1 MATVI
6 DHPLIKHKLT
16 VMRDKNTSSP
26 VFRQLL
32 REISALLAFEV
43 FRDLR
48 LEDVDIETPV
58 TATVGKQLVDGICLV
73 PVLRAGNGFLDG
85 LLDVVPTAVV
95 GHVGVYRD
103 PTKLSP
109 VEYYLKFPD
118 AMPNCLTVIIDPML
132 ATGGS
137 AIEAVNQVKKAGS
150 REIRFLAL
158 VAAPEGAA
166 AFEAA
171 HPDVKVFTAAMDEK
185 LNEKA
190 YIVPGLGDA
199 GDRLYGTK

>member
-16 VMRDKNTSSP
+16 VMRDKNTPSP

-32 REISALLAFEV
+32 REISTLLAFEV

-58 TATVGKQLVDGICLV
+58 TATVGKQLIDGICLV

-103 PTKLSP
+103 PDALSP

-118 AMPNCLTVIIDPML
+118 AMPKCLTVVIDPML

-158 VAAPEGAA
+158 VAAPEGTAA
-166 AFEAA
+166 LEGA